1 MSGRRVQVFCD
12 GDSLLAPYVAQYLQ
26 AQTCNLLDEGGLFYL
41 GSSYR

>member
-41 GSSYR
+41 SSS